1 MDISPYLGTIISVI
15 ITAGATYAAFAS
27 RLTRIETLLEKLDK
41 AVDHDTNQVTS
52 IVERTYKLESDTKTM
67 WNRIDELKLDLKQ
80 LRM

>member
-27 RLTRIETLLEKLDK
+27 RLARIETLLDKLEKGIDR
-41 AVDHDTNQVTS
+41 DNTQVIS

-67 WNRIDELKLDLKQ
+67 WNRIDELRLDLKQ
-80 LRM
+80 IRN